1 MYPLFLKIENQPCL
15 VVGGGKVATRK
26 VRDLVDEGAK
36 VTVVAKAAGSE
47 ITEWARQGAVTLV
60 NREFRTG
67 DTKGFFLVIAA
78 TDDHEVNRVVSEET
92 GRTTLFN
99 SVDEPE
105 LCNFYAGAVVK
116 RGKLRVAVSSSG
128 AFPALTKRLKK
139 DIDDFLPLSYERLIG
154 RLGEFRER
162 ILLKKMPADER
173 KRIVDRI
180 TESSAIDEF
189 LHGNEEALNR
199 MLDQCA

>member
-1 MYPLFLKIENQPCL
+1 
-15 VVGGGKVATRK
+15 
-26 VRDLVDEGAK
+26 
-36 VTVVAKAAGSE
+36 
-47 ITEWARQGAVTLV
+47 
-60 NREFRTG
+60 
-67 DTKGFFLVIAA
+67 VIAA